1 MTDRTGPDGSGFEG
15 DGDRSPEQMQLL
27 YDLVF
32 DTSMPLK
39 PPPRPEGH
47 YVDMD
52 DIDRTGEWQ
61 SDDVQSDLSVDQ
73 MSDQFGE
80 ITEEV
85 LDEELFTS
93 AQPVVP
99 IAELAGELK
108 NILADLTLEHDVSI

>member
-15 DGDRSPEQMQLL
+15 DDDRSPEQMQLL

-39 PPPRPEGH
+39 PPPPPEGH

-93 AQPVVP
+93 AQPVMP